1 MKDNFYPISYASM
14 SPNIFEVVE
23 INRGLMFLDLV
34 LPPLPSGPD
43 SGYSFL
49 YTTLLP
55 FIYYIASLVMPAY
68 NSVCLGAYF
77 CASTSKVLS

>member
-1 MKDNFYPISYASM
+1 MKDNFYPISCASM

-23 INRGLMFLDLV
+23 INHGLMFLDLV

-55 FIYYIASLVMPAY
+55 FIYYITSLVMPAY
-68 NSVCLGAYF
+68 NSMCLGAYF